1 MNEIIETSINDYLE
15 ASYNLQV
22 TDSNEFIESGEWYYI
37 QSNIKNNINLLRNL
51 QENNLLPDEVNMC
64 DAGIGLGTILFDF
77 YLQSKEFT
85 DKKFTFTGIEKY
97 KIYIDYL
104 NNNLIKYWDNQLELI
119 HDDIMNQDF
128 SKYNFIY
135 VYTPFRTSNKLMSFY
150 LKIVN
155 EMPKGGIVIGL
166 DHYSIHTYGS
176 PELIEKF
183 KELKYHNIESGIL
196 FTKHQLFQK
205 L

>member
-15 ASYNLQV
+15 SSYNLQV
-22 TDSNEFIESGEWYYI
+22 TDSDEFIESGEWYYI
-37 QSNIKNNINLLRNL
+37 QSNIKNNIGLLKSL
-51 QENNLLPDEVNMC
+51 KHNNLLPDEINIC
-64 DAGIGLGTILFDF
+64 DAGIGLGTILFDL

-85 DKKFTFTGIEKY
+85 DNKFTFTGIEKY
-97 KIYIDYL
+97 EIYIDYL

-135 VYTPFRTSNKLMSFY
+135 FYTPFRTSDKLMEFY

-166 DHYSIHTYGS
+166 DHYRIQTYGS

-183 KELKYHNIESGIL
+183 RELKYYNLEN
-196 FTKHQLFQK
+196 QVFQK

>member
-1 MNEIIETSINDYLE
+1 MSEIVESSILNDYLE
-15 ASYNLQV
+15 SSYKLQV
-22 TDSNEFIESGEWYYI
+22 SDSDEFIESGEWYYI
-37 QSNIKNNINLLRNL
+37 QSNVKNNIGLLKSL
-51 QENNLLPDEVNMC
+51 QSNNLLPDEVNMC
-64 DAGIGLGTILFDF
+64 DAGIGLGTILFDL

-97 KIYIDYL
+97 KIYLDYL
-104 NNNLIKYWDNQLELI
+104 NNNLIKYWNNQLELI

-135 VYTPFRTSNKLMSFY
+135 FYTPFRTSNKLMSFY

-166 DHYSIHTYGS
+166 DHYRTQTYGS

-183 KELKYHNIESGIL
+183 RELKYYNLEN
-196 FTKHQLFQK
+196 QVFQK

>member
-22 TDSNEFIESGEWYYI
+22 TDSNEFIESGEWYI

-166 DHYSIHTYGS
+166 DHYRIHTYGS